1 MGKDNCPNIK
11 STAWTKLVELKG
23 GNVDKAMNA
32 FISCGYKVPKD
43 EILAE
48 NVINYVGF
56 KPTGLSRQALG
67 KIYKK
72 LGEYN
77 DEHMTAH
84 KLIDEIPDTNNK
96 LVYTAKILINTNM
109 GRKYAKYATSN
120 EVVYSEHVDKDGN
133 RFDVAYSD
141 YGYGDK
147 DVIMIGDIAFV
158 NGKYWANNVE
168 YDTLGEAQ
176 IEADKQMYQ
185 LLSSGYPKAIEGL
198 DNALIS
204 FLSKYGI
211 TVNQIEDFKAKHGLD
226 AIAVADLANK
236 IIDVAKGEAD
246 ALTLPEEASHFII
259 EMLGE
264 NHPLYLAMSKTVKS
278 TPEYA
283 QVIKEY
289 GKLYK
294 NNEAKLMKE
303 AMGKILAK
311 ALKNEYDGANKS
323 LVDRIIQWF
332 KNLFKS
338 AKNEQLLNAENN
350 AYQEIAKGVLGG
362 YLELD
367 GSIPLPAEKYFE
379 VKDGVTKLKNA
390 IRDVTLLFES
400 RANKI
405 SSEALHG
412 EPEDM
417 AEAYRGYINIIKD
430 KIGSGDTVEAIN
442 SILDVLEQTELITID
457 DEIRIANEEGNV
469 LDTRSVS
476 DDIFTVNTYLAALRE
491 IDLALKENKDVLKK
505 MNQYEDD
512 EKNVSTRITTLR
524 SRYNTVLAQLDE
536 HRVDNT
542 KKIIEELSIEYVG
555 PDGKK
560 VQFDVDE
567 LLNSKLGKMGYVGAV
582 LTPAGSS
589 SDEVLRMVQKMV
601 MDIYMES
608 TRKAEHNGRKLQML
622 QEKALVALKKHG
634 LDMSAFQEK
643 DTDGKK
649 TGYMLTNDNWGAYI
663 AAEEKMHQ
671 DILNAVNENRPE
683 ETKYK
688 SYFDINKNELTKEE
702 AAKNYSIWKAFDKAY
717 RTNRD
722 GVSYPKPPTNPE
734 YMRIINLDPSIKAYY
749 DEMKRIHLDTREKL
763 PKYFNKSEVKFLL
776 PQLRMDD
783 MQIMS
788 RKGDNLS
795 EKLGIIK
802 KRTAD
807 KFRILE
813 DDLGYGD
820 TSGRSIKGA
829 GFETQKT
836 LPIYF
841 TRKLSDMSELTDD
854 VTSMYAHF
862 SEMAYNF
869 EGLSKRMGD
878 LNMLQIS
885 MASRRIYKSGE
896 DRERG
901 VDATAGASSKELE
914 ALNDFL
920 NIHVFGE
927 ENKGLKIKIGDKEFN
942 TSKAANQA
950 MNIIRKN
957 NLFMS
962 LATILSG
969 HVKSKIDSFLDAV
982 TGLYITKESAMW
994 AKKELAKATT
1004 NGDFRSDIFR
1014 HRKQSKVMAMMDY
1027 SGASGDLKKVWK
1039 RLDLDNPLKRF
1050 TADDFWFG
1058 AYEVMG
1064 FQPKA
1069 EYTLAVYDNYRLY
1082 NGKFVSKEQ
1091 FIQANSDKDSKDND
1105 AKWKSL
1111 QDKSLYNAYEM
1122 KDGLF
1127 SVKPEYKQYVT
1138 PQLENTI
1145 AGIVSHRTKFIEGN
1159 MGKFDKAGWS
1169 NNVVGQLLMMH
1180 RGWMIQGATERLK
1193 VGGVNYQTGMYEE
1206 GYYRTVGATIAQ
1218 FFNHEKRKQM
1228 MSSAYWKNL
1237 QPYQKRN
1244 LMRSAFDV
1252 AFTVALTVLYEIIHS
1267 ISEDSDEDDWGLNF
1281 AAYLST
1287 RMLLEQGAFMNLKE
1301 IPNILN
1307 SPSAAFSF
1315 MDRVEDIGSI
1325 LQLDFEEIKSGK
1337 YEGLKRWQKGVVK
1350 LSFLDAIYKNA
1361 NPKENDK
1368 FVRNQIMG
1376 N

>member
-1 MGKDNCPNIK
+1 MGKGKCPNVK
-11 STAWTKLVELKG
+11 STAWTRLVGLKS

-32 FISCGYKVPKD
+32 FISWGYNVPED
-43 EILAE
+43 QILAE
-48 NVINYVGF
+48 NVVNGVGFRPRYVGQIGF
-56 KPTGLSRQALG
+56 GRMCKRI
-67 KIYKK
+67 KRF
-72 LGEYN
+72 N
-77 DEHMTAH
+77 DRNDTAH
-84 KLIDEIPDTNNK
+84 FIR
-96 LVYTAKILINTNM
+96 VVNTNYDNELKYTLELVVNTNKRRDNAPFVTSD
-109 GRKYAKYATSN
+109 GRYFEKRVTEDGDEYYVEYADY
-120 EVVYSEHVDKDGN
+120 
-133 RFDVAYSD
+133 D
-141 YGYGDK
+141 YGDN
-147 DVIMIGDIAFV
+147 DAIMIGDVAFV
-158 NGKYWANNVE
+158 DNKYWFNSIGYE
-168 YDTLGEAQ
+168 TLEEAQ
-176 IEADKQMYQ
+176 DAADKSMYQ
-185 LLSSGYPKAIEGL
+185 LFSSGYPKAIEGL

-226 AIAVADLANK
+226 AVAVADLANK

-405 SSEALHG
+405 SSEALYG

-430 KIGSGDTVEAIN
+430 KVGHGDTVEAIN

-476 DDIFTVNTYLAALRE
+476 DDIFTINTYLAALRE

-542 KKIIEELSIEYVG
+542 KRIIEELSIEYVG

-560 VQFDVDE
+560 VKFDVDE

-688 SYFDINKNELTKEE
+688 SYFDINKNDLTKEE
-702 AAKNYSIWKAFDKAY
+702 AAKSYSIWKAFDKAY

-763 PKYFNKSEVKFLL
+763 PKYFNKAEVKFLL
-776 PQLRMDD
+776 PQIRMDD
-783 MQIMS
+783 MQIML

-795 EKLGIIK
+795 TKLGIIK

-820 TSGRSIKGA
+820 TSGRSIKSA

-885 MASRRIYKSGE
+885 MASRRIYKSEE

-927 ENKGLKIKIGDKEFN
+927 ENKDLKIKIGDKEFN
-942 TSKAANQA
+942 TSKAANQV

-1027 SGASGDLKKVWK
+1027 SGASGDLKKIWK

-1111 QDKSLYNAYEM
+1111 RDKSLYNAYEM
-1122 KDGLF
+1122 KDGLL

-1169 NNVVGQLLMMH
+1169 NNVVGKLLMMH
-1180 RGWMIQGATERLK
+1180 RGWMIQGATERFK

-1206 GYYRTVGATIAQ
+1206 GYYRTLGATVANL
-1218 FFNHEKRKQM
+1218 FNHEKRKQM
-1228 MSSAYWKNL
+1228 FSTAYWKNL

-1244 LMRSAFDV
+1244 LMKSMADV
-1252 AFTVALTVLYEIIHS
+1252 AFSVGMVVLYS
-1267 ISEDSDEDDWGLNF
+1267 IVNSIAEDGDDDDWGLQF

-1287 RMLLEQGAFMNLKE
+1287 RMLLEQTAFMNPME

-1307 SPSAAFSF
+1307 SPSAAFSA
-1315 MDRVEDIGSI
+1315 MDRISDIGSI
-1325 LQLDFEEIKSGK
+1325 LTLNFDEIESGK
-1337 YEGLKRWQKGVVK
+1337 YEGLMKWQKGLIK
-1350 LSFLDAIYKNA
+1350 LSPIDAIYKNA
-1361 NPKENDK
+1361 NPASNNK
-1368 FVRNQIMG
+1368 FVKNQIIG
-1376 N
+1376 Y